1 MNSVDTIG
9 ATVMNRR
16 PLIVFLILLGVIAG
30 GVAIFWQDKPDQ
42 AEASSAEAQR
52 AGGGLMVMISGDEQ
66 KSFTYEE
73 VKNLVNGLSKLERSK
88 LLASDAALVQFL
100 KRNAARK
107 SLISAAL
114 EQGLGNEP
122 AMVGALKRQVQQSLI
137 NAYINRNVVST
148 APAGYPSD
156 EQVRQFYQQNK
167 ARLKVPQQVRVW
179 QIFIP
184 FNKPNKTGNNKA
196 EAKKLAA
203 DLVKQLRKKK
213 TNFAE
218 AAKRY
223 SAHQASREKG
233 GDMGMVNVGSLR
245 PELRAVILALK
256 PGKISDPVTGSGG
269 MHIFKTGK
277 RNPERTLSQAE
288 ASPRIRALLQNN
300 YVQQRRQALLQQ
312 AQGKFPVKIPTKA
325 LPRWRKNLT
334 DDAQR

>member
-1 MNSVDTIG
+1 
-9 ATVMNRR
+9 MNRK

-30 GVAIFWQDKPDQ
+30 SVAIFWQDKPDQ
-42 AEASSAEAQR
+42 AQATSAGSRGAND
-52 AGGGLMVMISGDEQ
+52 GLMVKISGDEQ

-73 VKNLVNGLSKLERSK
+73 VKNLVNGLSKPERGK

-100 KRNAARK
+100 KQHAARK
-107 SLISAAL
+107 SLTSAAL
-114 EQGLGNEP
+114 ERGLGNEP
-122 AMVGALKRQVQQSLI
+122 AMVDALKRQMQQSLI
-137 NAYINRNVVST
+137 NAYINRNVSST

-184 FNKPNKTGNNKA
+184 FKQANKAGDNKA
-196 EAKKLAA
+196 EAKKLAS

-213 TNFAE
+213 TNFAK

-245 PELRAVILALK
+245 SELRTVILVLK
-256 PGKISDPVTGSGG
+256 PGKISDPVASSGG

-277 RNPERTLSQAE
+277 RNPERTLSLAE
-288 ASPRIRALLQNN
+288 ASPRIQALLQNN
-300 YVQQRRQALLQQ
+300 YVQQRRQALIQQ

-325 LPRWRKNLT
+325 LPRWRKELT
-334 DDAQR
+334 EDAQR